1 MQEKEEVHI
10 DNMGEEYKGSEEE
23 LPRNNNLDNTNIEGN
38 SNANESIDRSNKR
51 TSCRLTKR
59 ACIFIIVGALAVLG
73 LIIALVVVFSNK
85 ETDKKKEQQ
94 TSSGKE
100 GVGKG
105 VEEKIEPIKKE
116 FDIQTKEKDLKKVGV
131 TQTSYEE
138 TSLNGEIYSKIY
150 HGVVAIKDEC
160 TAEGDD
166 CEPQPLVDLVQ
177 AKNNLR
183 NLRHLQNSEIF
194 KDQPVALCL
203 FDITDNNVITNF
215 TCPKSLSYVKRNE
228 IILDLYF
235 FRPPAAERPDKI
247 GDNITL
253 DITKDKK
260 TGETLIHETNSGYC
274 NIYNNWVSHC
284 TTDMNTTLDKNNNL
298 INYDEQAY
306 TFIRYDELNSF
317 KKNKITKLVDNSQN
331 IKQADI
337 DNFEKSLNNL
347 LPLLDPYMDPEVQFT
362 EKDYQDLYNVIKDK
376 KKSNEEQ
383 SYTPKKTKNTFRNL
397 AQEKIKQIKQADIFN
412 DRITPI
418 QVNLALKINSGINSD
433 ICGAYA
439 GIIFDNKEEFNFSS
453 VEEASFVNDLLEK
466 LSKLSKSG
474 NSLASELY
482 DSIYYKLEDIVNKL
496 TIKINSLEDYLHY
509 YDLISVFNSTLSTYS
524 YKQLP
529 SDIVRI
535 SNELVRSLTNI
546 LNNIK
551 SGDIRIN
558 AEIIGNDINL
568 YTSTIQALIRTMLN
582 NLATL
587 SNTLLTK
594 NNTFTVI
601 TNYYLNNTSSSLV
614 NKVIMIL

>member
-73 LIIALVVVFSNK
+73 LIIFVVVIS
-85 ETDKKKEQQ
+85 KKGGDEIKDQQ
-94 TSSGKE
+94 SSSGKE

-138 TSLNGEIYSKIY
+138 TSLNGESVISTIIRKTIYYIYFLFSEDADENHRLFYSKIY

-260 TGETLIHETNSGYC
+260 NRRNFDS
-274 NIYNNWVSHC
+274 
-284 TTDMNTTLDKNNNL
+284 
-298 INYDEQAY
+298 
-306 TFIRYDELNSF
+306 R
-317 KKNKITKLVDNSQN
+317 NK
-331 IKQADI
+331 
-337 DNFEKSLNNL
+337 FRL
-347 LPLLDPYMDPEVQFT
+347 L
-362 EKDYQDLYNVIKDK
+362 
-376 KKSNEEQ
+376 
-383 SYTPKKTKNTFRNL
+383 
-397 AQEKIKQIKQADIFN
+397 
-412 DRITPI
+412 
-418 QVNLALKINSGINSD
+418 
-433 ICGAYA
+433 
-439 GIIFDNKEEFNFSS
+439 
-453 VEEASFVNDLLEK
+453 
-466 LSKLSKSG
+466 
-474 NSLASELY
+474 
-482 DSIYYKLEDIVNKL
+482 
-496 TIKINSLEDYLHY
+496 
-509 YDLISVFNSTLSTYS
+509 
-524 YKQLP
+524 
-529 SDIVRI
+529 
-535 SNELVRSLTNI
+535 
-546 LNNIK
+546 
-551 SGDIRIN
+551 
-558 AEIIGNDINL
+558 
-568 YTSTIQALIRTMLN
+568 
-582 NLATL
+582 
-587 SNTLLTK
+587 
-594 NNTFTVI
+594 
-601 TNYYLNNTSSSLV
+601 
-614 NKVIMIL
+614 

>member
-59 ACIFIIVGALAVLG
+59 TCIFIIVGAALAVLG
-73 LIIALVVVFSNK
+73 LIIFVVVIS
-85 ETDKKKEQQ
+85 KKGGDEIKDQQ
-94 TSSGKE
+94 SSSGKE

-138 TSLNGEIYSKIY
+138 TSLNGEIVRNTIIRETNYYIYFLSSEDADENHRLFYSKIY

-317 KKNKITKLVDNSQN
+317 KKNKITKLVDDSQK

-376 KKSNEEQ
+376 KK
-383 SYTPKKTKNTFRNL
+383 
-397 AQEKIKQIKQADIFN
+397 IK
-412 DRITPI
+412 
-418 QVNLALKINSGINSD
+418 
-433 ICGAYA
+433 
-439 GIIFDNKEEFNFSS
+439 
-453 VEEASFVNDLLEK
+453 
-466 LSKLSKSG
+466 
-474 NSLASELY
+474 
-482 DSIYYKLEDIVNKL
+482 
-496 TIKINSLEDYLHY
+496 
-509 YDLISVFNSTLSTYS
+509 
-524 YKQLP
+524 
-529 SDIVRI
+529 
-535 SNELVRSLTNI
+535 
-546 LNNIK
+546 
-551 SGDIRIN
+551 
-558 AEIIGNDINL
+558 
-568 YTSTIQALIRTMLN
+568 
-582 NLATL
+582 
-587 SNTLLTK
+587 
-594 NNTFTVI
+594 
-601 TNYYLNNTSSSLV
+601 
-614 NKVIMIL
+614 

>member
-59 ACIFIIVGALAVLG
+59 TCIFIIVGALAVLG

-138 TSLNGEIYSKIY
+138 TSLNGEIVRNTIIRETNYYIYFLSSEDADENHRLFYSKIY

-215 TCPKSLSYVKRNE
+215 TCPK
-228 IILDLYF
+228 
-235 FRPPAAERPDKI
+235 
-247 GDNITL
+247 
-253 DITKDKK
+253 
-260 TGETLIHETNSGYC
+260 
-274 NIYNNWVSHC
+274 
-284 TTDMNTTLDKNNNL
+284 
-298 INYDEQAY
+298 
-306 TFIRYDELNSF
+306 
-317 KKNKITKLVDNSQN
+317 
-331 IKQADI
+331 
-337 DNFEKSLNNL
+337 
-347 LPLLDPYMDPEVQFT
+347 
-362 EKDYQDLYNVIKDK
+362 
-376 KKSNEEQ
+376 
-383 SYTPKKTKNTFRNL
+383 
-397 AQEKIKQIKQADIFN
+397 
-412 DRITPI
+412 
-418 QVNLALKINSGINSD
+418 
-433 ICGAYA
+433 
-439 GIIFDNKEEFNFSS
+439 
-453 VEEASFVNDLLEK
+453 
-466 LSKLSKSG
+466 
-474 NSLASELY
+474 
-482 DSIYYKLEDIVNKL
+482 
-496 TIKINSLEDYLHY
+496 
-509 YDLISVFNSTLSTYS
+509 
-524 YKQLP
+524 
-529 SDIVRI
+529 
-535 SNELVRSLTNI
+535 
-546 LNNIK
+546 
-551 SGDIRIN
+551 
-558 AEIIGNDINL
+558 
-568 YTSTIQALIRTMLN
+568 
-582 NLATL
+582 
-587 SNTLLTK
+587 
-594 NNTFTVI
+594 
-601 TNYYLNNTSSSLV
+601 
-614 NKVIMIL
+614 